1 MLLKNAALH
10 FGFATLLFLLWSAL
24 DTWYVGSGLALANA
38 LSMTVAALV
47 GITWATV
54 VHEWLHLAGATLAG
68 AQVTP
73 AQRYTLLVYDY
84 DYAGNSMS
92 QFNVMSVA
100 GQMGSWI
107 AVFALAWLVPP
118 DNAGRAMLVAGAVGS
133 AIFAAGVELP
143 PLFRAQRSGDP
154 FAELSK
160 ITPAV
165 LGISGLLAIT
175 VAGFTWGLRTA

>member
-1 MLLKNAALH
+1 MIYKNAALH
-10 FGFATLLFLLWSAL
+10 FGAAILLFLAWTVL
-24 DTWYVGSGLALANA
+24 DAWYLRSGLTLANG
-38 LSMTVAALV
+38 LSMAVAALV
-47 GITWATV
+47 GITWTTV

-68 AQVTP
+68 ASITP

-84 DYAGNSMS
+84 DYASNSMT

-100 GQMGSWI
+100 GQLGSWI

-118 DNAGRAMLVAGAVGS
+118 DNAGRAMLVAGAVAS

-160 ITPAV
+160 ITPGV
-165 LGISGLLAIT
+165 LGLSGLLAFT
-175 VAGFTWGLRTA
+175 VAGVVWGLRAA

>member
-1 MLLKNAALH
+1 MIYKNAVLH
-10 FGFATLLFLLWSAL
+10 FGTAIALLLAWRLLDA
-24 DTWYVGSGLALANA
+24 WYISGEHALANA
-38 LSMTVAALV
+38 LSIMVAALV

-54 VHEWLHLAGATLAG
+54 IHEWLHLAGATLAG

-84 DYAGNSMS
+84 DYASNSMS

-118 DNAGRAMLVAGAVGS
+118 DNAGRAMLVAGAVAS

-165 LGISGLLAIT
+165 LGLSGLLAIT
-175 VAGFTWGLRTA
+175 VAGLVWELRSA